1 MYAAK
6 YSQTRR
12 QSMKVKEVMNREVA
26 LIHTNASVQEAAE
39 MMKERDVGTLP
50 VVLDGE
56 AVGFITDRDITV
68 RVVAKGMDPQKATVI
83 EAITEGV
90 ITCKESDD
98 LEKAVKKMAD
108 KKIRRMVV
116 TDDTD
121 KLTGILS
128 FDDVAGRAGSEQLK
142 NDILR
147 GIAR

>member
-1 MYAAK
+1 
-6 YSQTRR
+6 
-12 QSMKVKEVMNREVA
+12 MKVKDVMNREVA

-39 MMKERDVGTLP
+39 VMKERDVGTLP

-56 AVGFITDRDITV
+56 AVGLITDRDITV
-68 RVVAKGMDPQKATVI
+68 RVVAKGLDPQKATVI

-90 ITCKESDD
+90 ITCKENDD

>member
-1 MYAAK
+1 
-6 YSQTRR
+6 
-12 QSMKVKEVMNREVA
+12 MKVKEAMNREVS

-39 MMKERDVGTLP
+39 IMKARDVGTLP

-56 AVGFITDRDITV
+56 AVGLITDRDITV
-68 RVVAKGMDPQKATVI
+68 RVVAKGMDPQKAKVI

-90 ITCKESDD
+90 ITCKENDD
-98 LEKAVKKMAD
+98 LEKAVKEMAD

-116 TDDTD
+116 TDDSD

-128 FDDVAGRAGSEQLK
+128 LDDVAGHARSEQLK